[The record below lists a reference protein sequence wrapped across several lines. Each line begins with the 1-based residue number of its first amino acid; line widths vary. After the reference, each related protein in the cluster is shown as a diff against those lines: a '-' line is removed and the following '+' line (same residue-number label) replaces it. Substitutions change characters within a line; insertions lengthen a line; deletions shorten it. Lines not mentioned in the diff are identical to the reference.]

1 MNPRILVVED
11 EPLLQSMMRDIL
23 ETLPATVIEARDGE
37 EALRLVRKEQ
47 PNLIILDIM
56 MPGLTGYDVAEA
68 LKDDAWTA
76 EIPIIFLSAIG
87 TPDQK
92 VRGLELGAD
101 DFLTKPVDP
110 NELRARVRAI
120 LRRIPPVTSE
130 APTPRPSVASGQ
142 LQAMS
147 LSTLA
152 RSMELDRRSARL
164 VFTKDREIGEVVFAS
179 GRITRA
185 FQGPRKGDA
194 AMYHLLTWE
203 EGGFDMLPYVEG
215 ASPAG
220 GEVIASNEVL
230 LQEGARRLEEISSL
244 LAGLPGAEA
253 LLEVP
258 ESVRVGMQ
266 GQLSP
271 EAAGLVS
278 LLDGTQSLDQVVV
291 NSPFDAWMTLTVLHR
306 LLRVGALGWNVAST
320 ATKPAVGS
328 EGQAATPRR
337 TVPRLTVDGPIQ
349 YQSLQAFR
357 QAPRFTLSARG
368 LFIQTGTP
376 SEVGEKVLVRFQL
389 PGVAAWITAVGQVV
403 WRKAEAQKGRQAEQG
418 MSVQLVEVP
427 AEYLGAIEERLT
439 QSIAA
444 SIREVVGPKG

>member
-1 MNPRILVVED
+1 MDPRILVVED
-11 EPLLQSMMRDIL
+11 EPLLQSMMRDVL
-23 ETLPATVIEARDGE
+23 ETLPATVIQARDGE

-47 PNLIILDIM
+47 PNLIILDVM

-87 TPDQK
+87 SPDQK

-110 NELRARVRAI
+110 NELKARVRAI
-120 LRRIPPVTSE
+120 LRRIPAAPPE
-130 APTPRPSVASGQ
+130 APAAKPSVASGQ

-147 LSTLA
+147 LSTLI

-164 VFTKDREIGEVVFAS
+164 VLTKDREIGEVVFAN

-203 EGGFDMLPYVEG
+203 EGSFDMLPFVEG

-220 GEVIASNEVL
+220 GEVTASNEVL
-230 LQEGARRLEEISSL
+230 LQEGVRRLEEISSL

-253 LLEVP
+253 LLDVP
-258 ESVRVGMQ
+258 ASVRTGMG
-266 GQLSP
+266 GQLTP
-271 EAAGLVS
+271 EAIGLMD
-278 LLDGTQSLDQVVV
+278 LLDGTRSLDQVVV
-291 NSPFDAWMTLTVLHR
+291 NSPLDAWTTLTVLHR
-306 LLRVGALGWNVAST
+306 LIRVGALGWNVAST
-320 ATKPAVGS
+320 AAKPAGS
-328 EGQAATPRR
+328 EGQAGAARR
-337 TVPRLTVDGPIQ
+337 SVPRLTVDGAIQ

-357 QAPRFTLSARG
+357 QAGRFALSGRG
-368 LFIQTGTP
+368 VFIQTGTP
-376 SEVGEKVLVRFQL
+376 FDVGEKVLVRFQL
-389 PGVAAWITAVGQVV
+389 PGGAAWISAVGQVV
-403 WRKAEAQKGRQAEQG
+403 WRKAETQKVRQADQG
-418 MSVQLVEVP
+418 MMVQLIEVP

-439 QSIAA
+439 QSVAA
-444 SIREVVGPKG
+444 AIREVVGPK